1 MSSTLWPPSTVGI
14 TDDLAASRSRA
25 LGNEK
30 PEDKGNIIY
39 TEIQAETRNEL
50 NIIGPETLRDPSP
63 LGSGTSFQVDRLL
76 FLRPRWPNY
85 YVAVKRVIT
94 RKMTIEDLHQRLSVI
109 KRELRVLIHRPLR
122 AHSCIISIL
131 GYGHSIDASQRMV
144 PYLVMEFSDHG
155 TLTQYLRRCNIPLKE
170 RRELA
175 LDVGM
180 ALRSLHECQIIHG
193 DVKMDNVLVF
203 DSTDDLLERP
213 QVAKLADFGS
223 ALFENDFVERHYVS
237 YLGTTK
243 YNAPEVASREGPGV
257 RNVESSPNLYER
269 ADVYS
274 FGLLLLETILD
285 GKNFIDAA
293 WLDQGVNDLTT
304 KDRATSKNA
313 ELEFLDKVTLE
324 EDALLGLARGF
335 ASRLSP
341 DAESDVINSVTQAM
355 TLCLRDDVYKRG
367 TMVQVTKALARGT
380 TENRPSSTHTSAR
393 IISPV
398 DSTSTTPSLH
408 KKRSGIY
415 QLHSSPLETLPS
427 SNLSIRVAKPDDKN
441 AIAERHIG
449 SSKLRSGPVASLVA
463 DPSSQYRTT
472 EIDMFKA
479 SITISP
485 PWKVQLRVAE
495 RLKSA
500 LDVERDPL
508 LKAQLQLHLTI
519 VYWLGYGTQPKLV
532 ESLQNL
538 AEAANANKIA
548 QIIAPRVMAAAKHIT
563 PLVEQSHLV
572 DTELYYN
579 STNSRSCPT
588 SGIVNFLRTERA
600 HTPRP
605 RADAISDVQSDLIMA
620 CMEGKFEVARNL
632 IPLCGDFPA
641 YFAPNPLHWL
651 VMFPYEEARLL
662 VNLLIF
668 GSANVQGQQHGVCRT
683 VINASCVSMIN
694 IPEYCMDLF
703 GTPLHFAVRCGFQ
716 DLVSEFI
723 RHGADVNKRWEA
735 RIIPTSDGRSVRY
748 PSFSPLDVAAT
759 YHLADI
765 AQLLLGA
772 GAVTYGGDVDW
783 EYSPLHMVGQKTI
796 PFARFVMH
804 GSHSRAAATQIIRTL
819 HGWGLDISNHDSS
832 RQTPL
837 LRAAEYHDIDD
848 YILEELLEAGARADA
863 STAYPGCSLATLLAQ
878 QCADRRFNSS
888 KFRLF
893 LPQVEDFNCLDSHGR
908 GALHYCALFDG
919 IEMARVLLAQPG
931 IDVDCKAN
939 DEGRNTPL
947 LFAATFGSSDVA
959 DLLIKGDADFELADA
974 DGRSPLRVAVTC
986 RHIDV
991 ASLLIKASASLVF
1004 HTQSGRTE
1012 NILHY
1017 AVMRESQLP
1026 SLMEPILRMLPN
1038 EKIADLLDE
1047 FDGGGWTPLHYAS
1060 YFGDL
1065 EGVNALLEAGAN
1077 RNSFKNPQYARSLS
1091 SRGVTPLQLITLLRK
1106 KIQRDGL
1113 GKDHDAVKR
1122 GGPVAETR
1130 FMDRLEQIE
1139 RVLKSDAA
1147 G

>member
-30 PEDKGNIIY
+30 PEDKGDIIY

-50 NIIGPETLRDPSP
+50 NIIGPETLRDSSP

-76 FLRPRWPNY
+76 FLRPRGPNY

-109 KRELRVLIHRPLR
+109 KRELRVLMHRPLR

-131 GYGHSIDASQRMV
+131 GYGHSIDASQSIV
-144 PYLVMEFSDHG
+144 PYLVMGFSDHG

-243 YNAPEVASREGPGV
+243 YNAPEVASRDGPGV

-341 DAESDVINSVTQAM
+341 DAESDVINPVTQAM

-367 TMVQVTKALARGT
+367 TMVQVTKALAR
-380 TENRPSSTHTSAR
+380 
-393 IISPV
+393 
-398 DSTSTTPSLH
+398 
-408 KKRSGIY
+408 
-415 QLHSSPLETLPS
+415 
-427 SNLSIRVAKPDDKN
+427 AKPDDKS

-485 PWKVQLRVAE
+485 PWKVQFRVAE

-508 LKAQLQLHLTI
+508 LKAQLQLHLAI

-572 DTELYYN
+572 DTELYHN
-579 STNSRSCPT
+579 STNSGSCPT
-588 SGIVNFLRTERA
+588 SGIVDFLRTERA

-662 VNLLIF
+662 VDLLIF

-765 AQLLLGA
+765 ARLLLGA

-832 RQTPL
+832 GQTPL

-878 QCADRRFNSS
+878 QCADRRLNSS
-888 KFRLF
+888 KLRLL

-1012 NILHY
+1012 NIVHY

-1026 SLMEPILRMLPN
+1026 SVMEPILRMLPN

-1091 SRGVTPLQLITLLRK
+1091 SRGGTPLQLITLLRK

-1122 GGPVAETR
+1122 GGPAAETR

>member
-1 MSSTLWPPSTVGI
+1 
-14 TDDLAASRSRA
+14 
-25 LGNEK
+25 
-30 PEDKGNIIY
+30 
-39 TEIQAETRNEL
+39 
-50 NIIGPETLRDPSP
+50 
-63 LGSGTSFQVDRLL
+63 
-76 FLRPRWPNY
+76 
-85 YVAVKRVIT
+85 
-94 RKMTIEDLHQRLSVI
+94 
-109 KRELRVLIHRPLR
+109 
-122 AHSCIISIL
+122 
-131 GYGHSIDASQRMV
+131 
-144 PYLVMEFSDHG
+144 
-155 TLTQYLRRCNIPLKE
+155 
-170 RRELA
+170 
-175 LDVGM
+175 
-180 ALRSLHECQIIHG
+180 
-193 DVKMDNVLVF
+193 
-203 DSTDDLLERP
+203 
-213 QVAKLADFGS
+213 
-223 ALFENDFVERHYVS
+223 
-237 YLGTTK
+237 
-243 YNAPEVASREGPGV
+243 
-257 RNVESSPNLYER
+257 
-269 ADVYS
+269 
-274 FGLLLLETILD
+274 
-285 GKNFIDAA
+285 
-293 WLDQGVNDLTT
+293 
-304 KDRATSKNA
+304 
-313 ELEFLDKVTLE
+313 
-324 EDALLGLARGF
+324 
-335 ASRLSP
+335 
-341 DAESDVINSVTQAM
+341 
-355 TLCLRDDVYKRG
+355 
-367 TMVQVTKALARGT
+367 
-380 TENRPSSTHTSAR
+380 
-393 IISPV
+393 
-398 DSTSTTPSLH
+398 
-408 KKRSGIY
+408 
-415 QLHSSPLETLPS
+415 
-427 SNLSIRVAKPDDKN
+427 
-441 AIAERHIG
+441 
-449 SSKLRSGPVASLVA
+449 
-463 DPSSQYRTT
+463 
-472 EIDMFKA
+472 
-479 SITISP
+479 
-485 PWKVQLRVAE
+485 
-495 RLKSA
+495 

-508 LKAQLQLHLTI
+508 LKAQLQLHLAI

-572 DTELYYN
+572 DTELYHN
-579 STNSRSCPT
+579 STNSGSCPT
-588 SGIVNFLRTERA
+588 SGIVDFLRTERA

-662 VNLLIF
+662 VDLLIF

-765 AQLLLGA
+765 ARLLLGA

-832 RQTPL
+832 GQTPL

-878 QCADRRFNSS
+878 QCADRRLNSS
-888 KFRLF
+888 KLRLL

-1026 SLMEPILRMLPN
+1026 SVMEPILRMLPN

-1091 SRGVTPLQLITLLRK
+1091 SRGGTPLQLITLLRK

-1122 GGPVAETR
+1122 GGPAAETR